1 MKVPG
6 ILYKGIF
13 KVIFCFIL
21 LYGIMATIPTQA
33 LTDDLAIGGLI
44 YDIVIIFTA
53 GALGLWRLGL
63 KCYKSASS

>member
-1 MKVPG
+1 
-6 ILYKGIF
+6 
-13 KVIFCFIL
+13 
-21 LYGIMATIPTQA
+21 MATIPTQA